1 MIRLTQLIDGQA
13 VAAASGRWLELHDP
27 ANATVFGQC
36 PAGDDSIPGNEVDEY
51 GGLRS

>member
-27 ANATVFGQC
+27 ANATVSK
-36 PAGDDSIPGNEVDEY
+36 SIKNL
-51 GGLRS
+51 LRRTRPVPLA